1 MATANCDSYTSERLG
16 RRSPRRPWRAL
27 IWVWLLPALWC
38 GAQAGDYPLEVIE
51 LRARFPE
58 DLIPTLRPL
67 AGPDGTLVGANHSL
81 FVRAAPARL
90 ADIRRALAVLD
101 QPARNL
107 LIQVRQSGSSAS
119 QGSAAGARID
129 QRVGGD
135 GNGRV
140 RIGPPGPAGSA
151 VGAWAGQR
159 SQQRDLT
166 QEVRALDGQRAFIA
180 IGEELPLPYRE
191 LAVGSGGAVVR
202 EGRAYRR
209 AESGFYVVPRVL
221 GDQVTLDIST
231 RDTARGTRGTLETS
245 AMQGRVQGRL
255 GDWIPLGL
263 SNTAQSSQGGGL
275 LAYGTTRG
283 DAEQRIELRV
293 LPLD

>member
-1 MATANCDSYTSERLG
+1 MATANCDGSTSERLG

-27 IWVWLLPALWC
+27 IWVGLLPTLWC
-38 GAQAGDYPLEVIE
+38 GVQAGDYPLEVIE

-101 QPARNL
+101 QPARDL
-107 LIQVRQSGSSAS
+107 LIQVRQRGSSAS

-140 RIGPPGPAGSA
+140 RIGPPGPGGSA

-180 IGEELPLPYRE
+180 IGEELPLSYRE
-191 LAVGSGGAVVR
+191 LAVGPDGGVVR
-202 EGRAYRR
+202 EGRTYRH
-209 AESGFYVVPRVL
+209 AESGFYVRPRVL
-221 GDQVTLDIST
+221 GEQVTLDIST

-275 LAYGTTRG
+275 LTYGTTKG
-283 DAEQRIELRV
+283 GAEQRIELRV